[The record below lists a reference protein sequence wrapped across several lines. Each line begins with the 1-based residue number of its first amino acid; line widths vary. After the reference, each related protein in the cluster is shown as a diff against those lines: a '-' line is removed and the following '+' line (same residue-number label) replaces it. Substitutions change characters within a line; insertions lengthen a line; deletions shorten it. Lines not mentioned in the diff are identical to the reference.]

1 MSKRK
6 TSSEKLSG
14 EQASTRLPDS
24 GSTKVSVSLSSST
37 MSKSMTSFEKL
48 GGKAGTKLADS
59 ELASQAQENDSDM
72 ETNISRRSKSI
83 PFNKKPISGQAKQIR
98 RALI

>member
-37 MSKSMTSFEKL
+37 MSKSMASFEKL
-48 GGKAGTKLADS
+48 GGKASTKLPDS
-59 ELASQAQENDSDM
+59 EVASQAEENDSDM